1 MQAGVKMIESLDLI
15 AEATDCMQMPNN
27 YFSHAAIDGYT
38 KDKTVLELPDLEI
51 ITGIYPCTKYSAMA
65 NIYGTRISDN
75 LFLHFFRHIALE
87 QPEMYSV
94 ENVSGMK
101 KPQLV
106 MQAIR

>member
-1 MQAGVKMIESLDLI
+1 MQAGVKMIESLDLD

-51 ITGIYPCTKYSAMA
+51 ITGIYPCTKYSAIA
-65 NIYGTRISDN
+65 NISGTRTSND
-75 LFLHFFRHIALE
+75 LYLHFFRHIAIK
-87 QPEMYSV
+87 QPEIYIV

-101 KPQLV
+101 K
-106 MQAIR
+106 I